1 MYDYKY
7 KFVFII
13 LSKITYKNCNV
24 GELYEGKTTD
34 WIMNQG
40 VQLVAND
47 ISNWHGNW
55 LLMGE
60 WSLASP
66 GSATFT
72 DVTLKQYFDN
82 MFNTLNA
89 MHSGW
94 TYWTWKQG
102 SSGPRGD
109 GQGAWC
115 FRDLMRDCIVNP
127 KLWDRTSTKCQ

>member
-89 MHSGW
+89 MHSG
-94 TYWTWKQG
+94 
-102 SSGPRGD
+102 
-109 GQGAWC
+109 
-115 FRDLMRDCIVNP
+115 
-127 KLWDRTSTKCQ
+127 